1 MLNLLRDKY
10 GEAIQAF
17 PLIEGQISVGS
28 TDGTGLNGVFTKINL
43 VCCTEDGGITITFN
57 STGTKAVT
65 MVAGDIFTI
74 INASQ
79 IAITSG
85 TFHLA

>member
-1 MLNLLRDKY
+1 MINLLRDKY

-17 PLIEGQISVGS
+17 PLVEGKIAVTS
-28 TDGTGLNGVFTKINL
+28 TDGTGSDGVFAKINL

-57 STGTKAVT
+57 SSGTKEVT
-65 MVAGDIFTI
+65 LVAGDIFTI
-74 INASQ
+74 IDASQ
-79 IAITSG
+79 IEIISG

>member
-1 MLNLLRDKY
+1 MFNLFRDKF
-10 GEAIQAF
+10 GEAVQAF

-28 TDGTGLNGVFTKINL
+28 TDGIASTGVFTKIHL
-43 VCCTEDGGITITFN
+43 VYCVDDGSITITFK

-65 MVAGDIFTI
+65 MIADGVYSIPE
-74 INASQ
+74 ASQ
-79 IAITSG
+79 ITITSG